1 MKKNQVTA
9 LFKKN
14 TLRHIVFS
22 TFLEFGPVLLFLAS
36 FERKSIYEST
46 VILMVGT
53 IISTIVTYHLQKRIP
68 YLALYVAFIT
78 IVFGYMTIHFH
89 EVKFIQ
95 MRDTLY
101 DITCAVTLML
111 GFAFNIR
118 FLKIAFHEV
127 IPMTN
132 RAWDKLTHRWIFYF
146 IINAL
151 CNEFV
156 RRFLPLEEWF
166 IFKSSF
172 VVIAC
177 IFGLCALYYSYE
189 TEGEE
194 VITV

>member
-1 MKKNQVTA
+1 MKKREITE
-9 LFKKN
+9 LFKKHM
-14 TLRHIVFS
+14 LRHIVFS

-36 FERKSIYEST
+36 FERVSIYSST
-46 VILMVGT
+46 MILMVAT
-53 IISTIVTYHLQKRIP
+53 IISTIVTYRLQKRIP

-101 DITCAVTLML
+101 DVTCALTLML
-111 GFAFNIR
+111 GFVFNIR
-118 FLKIAFHEV
+118 FLKLAFHRV

-132 RAWDKLTHRWIFYF
+132 RAWDTLTRLWIFYF
-146 IINAL
+146 IVNAV
-151 CNEFV
+151 CNELV
-156 RRFLPLEEWF
+156 RRLLSLEEWF

-177 IFGLCALYYSYE
+177 IFGLSALYYSYE
-189 TEGEE
+189 GIEEE
-194 VITV
+194 VTG